1 MLKIFKKTVLLLMAI
16 LTVANCVNAHDYTV
30 PQELATYGAQVYTKA
45 RSYFGR
51 RSFSG
56 YCGTYVK
63 CQLRAMGIFKD
74 GFDFSGNGNQWY
86 SNFEDVKKTS
96 GGYYVYREGGSDCID
111 KLVEKF
117 GTELE
122 NIVLS
127 FPIQSG
133 RSASSPGAGHAL
145 ILYALSDGVAY
156 YSESFSSGTHREGE
170 VVAEDI
176 DSLLERY
183 SARHGN
189 ITGCVL
195 LSEENLD
202 MYVENASYGN
212 EGILLMQLKERLEEQ
227 SSIEFIASE
236 FALISQTRVVA

>member
-1 MLKIFKKTVLLLMAI
+1 MLKIFKKTAVLLMAL
-16 LTVANCVNAHDYTV
+16 LTVANCAGAHNYTV
-30 PQELATYGAQVYTKA
+30 AQEMAAYGEEIYTTA

-56 YCGTYVK
+56 YCGTYVR

-74 GFDFSGNGNQWY
+74 GFDFRGNGNQWY
-86 SNFEDVKKTS
+86 SNFEDVEKTS

-117 GTELE
+117 GSELE

-133 RSASSPGAGHAL
+133 RSAGSPGAGHAVV
-145 ILYALSDGVAY
+145 LYALRDGVAY
-156 YSESFSSGTHREGE
+156 YSESFSFGNYREGQ

-195 LSEENLD
+195 LSEESLD
-202 MYVENASYGN
+202 SDVENTACEN
-212 EGILLMQLKERLEEQ
+212 EGALLSQMKERLEEL
-227 SSIEFIASE
+227 SSIEFVATE
-236 FALISQTRVVA
+236 FALILQTRVAA

>member
-1 MLKIFKKTVLLLMAI
+1 MLKIFKKTVLLLIAI
-16 LTVANCVNAHDYTV
+16 LTVGNCVSAHDYTV
-30 PQELATYGAQVYTKA
+30 PQDLATYGTQVYAKA
-45 RSYFGR
+45 RSYFAR

-56 YCGTYVK
+56 YCGTYVR

-74 GFDFSGNGNQWY
+74 GFDFTGNGNQWY

-96 GGYYVYREGGSDCID
+96 GGYYVYSESGSECID
-111 KLVEKF
+111 KLVGKF
-117 GTELE
+117 GNELE

-133 RSASSPGAGHAL
+133 RSARYPGAGHAL
-145 ILYALSDGVAY
+145 ILYALCDGVAY
-156 YSESFSSGTHREGE
+156 YSESFSSRTHREGE
-170 VVAEDI
+170 VVAENI

-212 EGILLMQLKERLEEQ
+212 GGILLSQLKERLEEL
-227 SSIEFIASE
+227 SNIEFIASE